1 MDMAQA
7 EQIFIEEAQDLLQVM
22 ETCLLDI
29 EGGDATPADHIAAI
43 FRAAHTI
50 KGSAGLFGF
59 NTVVGFTHSVESV
72 LDKVRDQQLQM
83 DAPLVSLLLDCQ
95 QHMAQMIAALSDPG
109 QLVNAAQG
117 TSLLEQLGAYLQP
130 TKAAAAAQTEAAHP
144 AAADAWRIDVA
155 YGMDVFRDGMDP
167 VSQLS

>member
-1 MDMAQA
+1 MMDMAQA

-72 LDKVRDQQLQM
+72 LDKVRDNKLQM
-83 DAPLVSLLLDCQ
+83 DALLVSLLLDCQ
-95 QHMAQMIAALSDPG
+95 QHMAQMIAALSDPA
-109 QLVNAAQG
+109 LAVNAAQG
-117 TSLLEQLGAYLQP
+117 TFLLEQLGTYLQAP
-130 TKAAAAAQTEAAHP
+130 KDLAPAPVAAQT
-144 AAADAWRIDVA
+144 AAADAWSVV
-155 YGMDVFRDGMDP
+155 GE
-167 VSQLS
+167 